1 MRVLPLW
8 FTQADYSKA
17 FLEAHREKIT
27 LHKAPRRAAIS
38 PPGPFLFSD
47 IFPTVGKRGRIGAK
61 LIYDQQEGENQDGN
75 GLYRRRMP
83 LGRTAFFDTVPGV
96 QMTEAGRANGT
107 TSSLD
112 GPYDGYAECVK
123 VVYDEK
129 NTSISELMAHLFEI
143 IDPYSLNKQGM
154 DVGKKYRTGLYSTDP
169 RHLEEARAFIN
180 GREDRDKIM
189 LEVLPLTN
197 YVRSAEEHQHHL
209 ERHPE
214 DCSYCHI
221 PDAVLNRYR
230 NQ

>member
-1 MRVLPLW
+1 MINRRGKIKMETVYIAGGCLW
-8 FTQADYSKA
+8 GVQ
-17 FLEAHREKIT
+17 H
-27 LHKAPRRAAIS
+27 
-38 PPGPFLFSD
+38 
-47 IFPTVGKRGRIGAK
+47 
-61 LIYDQQEGENQDGN
+61 
-75 GLYRRRMP
+75 
-83 LGRTAFFDTVPGV
+83 FFDTVPGV

-129 NTSISELMAHLFEI
+129 NTSISELMAHLFGI
-143 IDPYSLNKQGM
+143 IDPYSLNKQGV

>member
-1 MRVLPLW
+1 M
-8 FTQADYSKA
+8 
-17 FLEAHREKIT
+17 
-27 LHKAPRRAAIS
+27 
-38 PPGPFLFSD
+38 
-47 IFPTVGKRGRIGAK
+47 
-61 LIYDQQEGENQDGN
+61 
-75 GLYRRRMP
+75 M
-83 LGRTAFFDTVPGV
+83 
-96 QMTEAGRANGT
+96 
-107 TSSLD
+107 
-112 GPYDGYAECVK
+112 
-123 VVYDEK
+123 K

-143 IDPYSLNKQGM
+143 IDPYSLNKQGV